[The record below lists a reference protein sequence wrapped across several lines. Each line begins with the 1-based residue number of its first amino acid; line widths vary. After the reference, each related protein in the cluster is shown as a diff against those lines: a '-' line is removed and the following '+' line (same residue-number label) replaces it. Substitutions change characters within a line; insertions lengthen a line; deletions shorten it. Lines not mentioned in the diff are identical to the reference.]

1 MPLWESSANY
11 YIFFTASTWWIYF
24 DGDGDFVAKSVGA
37 GKCPNSIS
45 TEWSYFDTSDLHGL
59 VGGNLVTVSENPTG
73 KLSPSCP

>member
-11 YIFFTASTWWIYF
+11 YILFTHSTWWIF
-24 DGDGDFVAKSVGA
+24 ADGDFVAKSVGA

-45 TEWSYFDTSDLHGL
+45 TEWSYSETQDINQL

-73 KLSPSCP
+73 KLSPCCP